1 MRTSKNGINSIKQ
14 FEGCRLTAYRCAAGK
29 WTIGYGHTAG
39 VVAGQSITQEQAESL
54 LIDDLERFEQNV
66 MKFDSIYH
74 WNQNEFDAL
83 VSFAFNLGSIN
94 ELVKNGSRT
103 KEEIA
108 NKIPAYNKTA
118 GKVCSGLIK
127 RRAEEKKLF
136 LKPVSCTGATMQAA
150 SVEPAHVQ
158 LNYQVGQP
166 YEVVATGLRIRTKK
180 ASQTPDVLPDSDS
193 LGTIKKGTIIKNLA
207 TARVKDAIWMYF
219 GLDKY
224 GREQWV
230 CADTGMKTYIL

>member
-1 MRTSKNGINSIKQ
+1 MVTSQNGIDLIKK

-54 LIDDLERFEQNV
+54 LIDDLEKFELNV
-66 MKFDSIYH
+66 MKFNSIYH

-108 NKIPAYNKTA
+108 NKIPAYNKAA
-118 GKVCSGLIK
+118 GKVLSGLID
-127 RRAEEKKLF
+127 RRAEEKALF
-136 LKPVSCTGATMQAA
+136 LKPMSESIPTVQAA
-150 SVEPAHVQ
+150 SVDATHVQ
-158 LNYQVGQP
+158 LNYHPGTTYRVS
-166 YEVVATGLRIRTKK
+166 VNSSLTVRTK
-180 ASQTPDVLPDSDS
+180 PVLKNGEEVKGIKLDS
-193 LGTIKKGTIIKNLA
+193 LKDGAVVKNLA
-207 TARVKDAIWMYF
+207 TMRLNDEIWMYL
-219 GLDKY
+219 GLDKH

-230 CADTGMKTYIL
+230 CADTGSVAYVR

>member
-1 MRTSKNGINSIKQ
+1 MKTSKNGINLIRQ

-39 VVAGQSITQEQAESL
+39 VVAGQSITQEQAESF
-54 LIDDLERFEQNV
+54 LIDDLERFELNV

-94 ELVKNGSRT
+94 ELVKNGART

-108 NKIPAYNKTA
+108 NKIPAYNKA
-118 GKVCSGLIK
+118 GGKVLSGLVK

-150 SVEPAHVQ
+150 SADDVHVQ
-158 LNYQVGQP
+158 LNYKPGGFYKVTASSLA
-166 YEVVATGLRIRTKK
+166 VRTKPRLQSGEVIK
-180 ASQTPDVLPDSDS
+180 GRKLSSLPN
-193 LGTIKKGTIIKNLA
+193 GKIIKNRA
-207 TARVKDAIWMYF
+207 TMRLNDEIWMYL
-219 GLDKY
+219 GLDSK

-230 CADTGMKTYIL
+230 CADTGEIAYII